1 MSPTRSLLA
10 AAGLTALVIAAVLA
24 VGARQGA
31 FNRGPDTAAAVLPAE
46 ASAAAQD
53 TAALA
58 PNAGTARLSHEDDG
72 DEVDHRP
79 SRRGERD
86 AGSGSRTPDRV
97 HDDDD

>member
-1 MSPTRSLLA
+1 MSPMRSLLA

-31 FNRGPDTAAAVLPAE
+31 FTRGPESAAAVLPTE

-58 PNAGTARLSHEDDG
+58 PNVRADRLSHEDDN

-79 SRRGERD
+79 TRRGERD
-86 AGSGSRTPDRV
+86 ARSGSRTPDGA

>member
-1 MSPTRSLLA
+1 MSPTRSLIA

-31 FNRGPDTAAAVLPAE
+31 FTRGPDTAAAVLPAE

-58 PNAGTARLSHEDDG
+58 PDAGTVRPLHRDNDED
-72 DEVDHRP
+72 DHRP
-79 SRRGERD
+79 SRRREHD
-86 AGSGSRTPDRV
+86 ARSGNRTPDRM
-97 HDDDD
+97 HDDHD